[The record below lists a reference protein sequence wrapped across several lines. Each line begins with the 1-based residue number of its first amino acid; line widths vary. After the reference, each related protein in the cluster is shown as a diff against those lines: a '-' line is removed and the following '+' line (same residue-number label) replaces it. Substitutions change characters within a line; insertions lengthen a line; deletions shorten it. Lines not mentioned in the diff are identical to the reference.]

1 MAKEKKQLRELSDEE
16 LEQVTGGT
24 QRKIVVINFAADVAV
39 KDSFVEI
46 NKDVN

>member
-24 QRKIVVINFAADVAV
+24 QKKIAENNFRVVVAV
-39 KDSFVEI
+39 KDFPVEI

>member
-1 MAKEKKQLRELSDEE
+1 MAKEKKQLKQLSDEE

-24 QRKIVVINFAADVAV
+24 QKKIAVNKLVTDDAV
-39 KDSFVEI
+39 KDFGVEI

>member
-24 QRKIVVINFAADVAV
+24 QKINAATVLGAVVAL
-39 KDSFVEI
+39 KDLRVVI

>member
-24 QRKIVVINFAADVAV
+24 QKINAVIVLGAVVDV
-39 KDSFVEI
+39 KDFRVEI
-46 NKDVN
+46 NKDPN